1 MLKSFINDFSIHG
14 GITIDIKTINGDV
27 EINGHFCEIH
37 DPYIT
42 HDPDEYFD
50 YYKMKVTFQTKFLER
65 IIGDLLGRD
74 NNIYIIIGVSE
85 ISKCLLGIVLARLK
99 YLPESIRDNTVFI
112 LDYEKIEI
120 LNQKPILRFRPPIKI
135 C

>member
-1 MLKSFINDFSIHG
+1 
-14 GITIDIKTINGDV
+14 
-27 EINGHFCEIH
+27 
-37 DPYIT
+37 
-42 HDPDEYFD
+42 
-50 YYKMKVTFQTKFLER
+50 MKVTFQTKFLER

-74 NNIYIIIGVSE
+74 NNIYVIIGLSE
-85 ISKCLLGIVLARLK
+85 MSKCLLGIVLARLE

-120 LNQKPILRFRPPIKI
+120 LNQTPILRFRPPIKI